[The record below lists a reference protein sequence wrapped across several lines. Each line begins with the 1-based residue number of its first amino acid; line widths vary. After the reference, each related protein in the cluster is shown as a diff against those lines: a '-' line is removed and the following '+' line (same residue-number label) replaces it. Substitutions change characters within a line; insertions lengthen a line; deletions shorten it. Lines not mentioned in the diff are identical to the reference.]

1 MHPQDNI
8 TGNAGQ
14 GLIKNLDKFSS
25 KMWKKCNMIN
35 SIDHSPHPTWD
46 KVCVDQLVWSFNIHS
61 YGFACLFFILSFYA
75 VFSILNIRSQ
85 TTTQKPYMTAI
96 NVLLLATGICRAF
109 VLFVDPYNTRRN
121 IPSVV
126 THLTWDLGLCSLV
139 TALSL
144 LLLAYLQLTQLQAGP
159 SNMRRKSV
167 VVTATVLTVGVLV
180 PADIVAAVDNKLW
193 VLGNAVRILL
203 HIWGIWI
210 CSFFIYLGIKVMTLV
225 KRMPKSV
232 LQNFDSRH
240 KGIMQLGILAPYN
253 NLATSM
259 AAALVPALLVPHQS
273 KSDSKDKPTVKIT
286 APSEVANSFNRM
298 NRRASSFV
306 QRQKRSGS
314 LLSPTTPSRRSS
326 EVQNIIQKR
335 LSCVEGSKQFL
346 ALSPNN
352 NTSDNTEPEESSWR
366 KSFAKSISWQFPK
379 TGESSTANDTS
390 PTTSSSLL
398 TPLQPQRSFR
408 LKSTG
413 QADQET
419 RPTTRHSSSF
429 SDLSSEMNL
438 STILNH
444 IAFVN
449 RGNGTGDAKM
459 ENVRRRASK
468 VAITKSE
475 IVLVIKTVHVCA
487 GLAMLLC
494 FFNFATDINLIG
506 VYSYQKPWCW
516 LVVQSVIRILELSL
530 ACMLANLTK
539 QPVNVIHHTQYTH
552 PLRAKL
558 RGSFFI

>member
-1 MHPQDNI
+1 MYI
-8 TGNAGQ
+8 TRTSSNTCFLNAHNYNQ
-14 GLIKNLDKFSS
+14 SEQNHK
-25 KMWKKCNMIN
+25 
-35 SIDHSPHPTWD
+35 
-46 KVCVDQLVWSFNIHS
+46 
-61 YGFACLFFILSFYA
+61 
-75 VFSILNIRSQ
+75 SQ
-85 TTTQKPYMTAI
+85 TTNKKPYMAAI
-96 NVLLLATGICRAF
+96 NALLLATGICRAF

-121 IPSVV
+121 ISSVV

-144 LLLAYLQLTQLQAGP
+144 LQLAYLQLTQLQAGP

-167 VVTATVLTVGVLV
+167 VVTATVLIVGVLV
-180 PADIVAAVDNKLW
+180 PADIVASVDYKLW

-203 HIWGIWI
+203 HIWGIWL
-210 CSFFIYLGIKVMTLV
+210 CCFFLYLGVKVMTLV

-240 KGIMQLGILAPYN
+240 KGNNKLITSCIMQLGILAPYN

-273 KSDSKDKPTVKIT
+273 KDSKDKPTVKIT

-326 EVQNIIQKR
+326 EVQSIIQKR

-346 ALSPNN
+346 VLSPNN
-352 NTSDNTEPEESSWR
+352 NASDNTEPEESSWR

-379 TGESSTANDTS
+379 TGESGITNDTS

-419 RPTTRHSSSF
+419 RPATRHSSSF
-429 SDLSSEMNL
+429 SDLSSEMTL

-468 VAITKSE
+468 VAVTKSE

-494 FFNFATDINLIG
+494 FFNFATDVNLIG
-506 VYSYQKPWCW
+506 VYSYDKPWCW
-516 LVVQSVIRILELSL
+516 LILQSVVRILELSL

>member
-1 MHPQDNI
+1 MQRSYNGTQHGQDC
-8 TGNAGQ
+8 
-14 GLIKNLDKFSS
+14 IKNLEDCKDKI
-25 KMWKKCNMIN
+25 WKKCNVT
-35 SIDHSPHPTWD
+35 SSADHSPHPSWD
-46 KVCVDQLVWSFNIHS
+46 NVCVEQLVWTFNIHA

-85 TTTQKPYMTAI
+85 TANKKPYMAAI
-96 NVLLLATGICRAF
+96 NALLLATGICRAF

-121 IPSVV
+121 ISSVV

-144 LLLAYLQLTQLQAGP
+144 LQLAYLQLTQLQAGP

-167 VVTATVLTVGVLV
+167 VVTATVLIVGVLV
-180 PADIVAAVDNKLW
+180 PADIVASVDYKLW

-203 HIWGIWI
+203 HIWGIWL
-210 CSFFIYLGIKVMTLV
+210 CCFFLYLGVKVMTLV

-259 AAALVPALLVPHQS
+259 AAAFVPALLVPHQS
-273 KSDSKDKPTVKIT
+273 KSDSKDRPTVKIT

-314 LLSPTTPSRRSS
+314 IMLSPTTPSRRSS
-326 EVQNIIQKR
+326 EVQSIIQKR

-346 ALSPNN
+346 VLSPNN
-352 NTSDNTEPEESSWR
+352 NASDSPEPEESSWR

-379 TGESSTANDTS
+379 TGESGITNDTS

-429 SDLSSEMNL
+429 SDLSSEMTL

-459 ENVRRRASK
+459 DNVRRRASK

-506 VYSYQKPWCW
+506 VYSYDKPWCW
-516 LVVQSVIRILELSL
+516 LIVQSVVRVLELSL